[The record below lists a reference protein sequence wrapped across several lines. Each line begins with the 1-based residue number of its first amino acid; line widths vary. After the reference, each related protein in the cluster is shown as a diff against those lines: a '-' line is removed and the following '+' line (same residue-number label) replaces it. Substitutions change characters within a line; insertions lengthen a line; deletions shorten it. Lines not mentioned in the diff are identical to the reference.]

1 MLSLGSGWRRPF
13 HTIIPAM
20 ITKDGELLAT
30 MTNMGGFMQP
40 QGHISRRRDCQF
52 AGTPSSSLLKRLLK
66 VQGGAAE

>member
-40 QGHISRRRDCQF
+40 QVPNTC
-52 AGTPSSSLLKRLLK
+52 
-66 VQGGAAE
+66 